1 MELGDSDGEDDQG
14 GDPVWSEDEEV
25 EMASEEDGDHDDD
38 VQFVGEVPP
47 PPPTDEVGL
56 YLHFLYFYLHKVFLG
71 NEIYSPAL
79 GPGGPGGGRVVA
91 PEGGARRP
99 VHPHG
104 QGSPAGLTAG
114 RSQ

>member
-1 MELGDSDGEDDQG
+1 MELGDSEGEDDQG

-25 EMASEEDGDHDDD
+25 EMASEEEGDQDE
-38 VQFVGEVPP
+38 VQLVEEVPP
-47 PPPTDEVGL
+47 PAPTDEVGL

-79 GPGGPGGGRVVA
+79 GPGEPGGGRVVA